1 MSKSTKSVVTLDG
14 VTAAQMSEMLAQK
27 SVTKAQVVAYLTEKE
42 GRVGLRFPAR
52 QLLAELTGKAPAK
65 ADESKPVAQKPVAK
79 AQEVAP
85 VKPVAKADDLAE
97 IIGKAVAGAL
107 APVLARLDAV
117 EAKLAT
123 PVKATEPTKPEPTN
137 PEPVKPEPVKA
148 APAKGPNPTSVP
160 VAQKRVAKLPTEE
173 EVRAGMDDMTVAE
186 LRERAKEFGIDVP
199 AKGGKDAV
207 IDAII
212 ADALA
217 SGVIVAAAPVKVA
230 AKPNLKV
237 VRADEVT
244 F

>member
-14 VTAAQMSEMLAQK
+14 VTAAQMSELIASK
-27 SVTKAQVVAYLTEKE
+27 RVTKAQVVAYLTEKE

-65 ADESKPVAQKPVAK
+65 ADEPKPVAK
-79 AQEVAP
+79 ADEPKAAP

-123 PVKATEPTKPEPTN
+123 PVKAEPVKVAPVKAT
-137 PEPVKPEPVKA
+137 EPVKPEPVKS
-148 APAKGPNPTSVP
+148 APAKGPNPTTVP

-186 LRERAKEFGIDVP
+186 LRERANEFGIVVP